1 MPLDITSKIEIT
13 VRFFV
18 KMMKKLITNLLEE
31 MMFVPEF
38 VALYEIIPYST
49 ESTKKPISIPSK
61 NMRLSLISYVFFDF
75 VILKRLSLVN

>member
-1 MPLDITSKIEIT
+1 MS
-13 VRFFV
+13 
-18 KMMKKLITNLLEE
+18 
-31 MMFVPEF
+31 VPEF

-49 ESTKKPISIPSK
+49 ESTKKPISIPSE